1 MTASRLAGIRTGLRR
16 TTLKYGARWLIGI
29 LLTVLACAQAKEF
42 LPTTLI
48 DKIDLF
54 IYDTRMRVMPAEPD
68 TRIVIVDID
77 EKSIAEIGRWPWNRD
92 VMAQLVDKLTG
103 KYEAAAVGFDIVFS
117 EADTTSG
124 FNLLES
130 LSKRE
135 LKDLPKFGERIR
147 QLKPELDFDGHFAK
161 TMQARPVVLGYA
173 LSNERNAFSKG
184 LLPDPAF
191 TKQDLHGYALDAYS
205 YKAYIGNLPELQR
218 AAAGGGYFSPILDS
232 DGVIRRVTLLSQVGD
247 GYYESL
253 SLATARVALGVGA
266 VEPVFPESLLSE
278 QDAREYGALEAL
290 ILRSKPQRTVIPIE
304 RDLTALIKYR
314 GSGGPGAGIFRYVSA
329 TDVINGRL
337 PEQAFA
343 QRIFLVGT
351 TVAGLKDLRVAPV
364 SNNYPG
370 VEMHANVI
378 ASILDADF
386 IQKPDFSIGIDML
399 QILLIGAL
407 LIFALPVMRPAYSIL
422 LTFVVVSAAAALNF
436 WAYWSWGYVLP
447 IATVLLLVM
456 ALFIV
461 NIALGYLFE
470 YRKINAMTSLFGEYV
485 APELVAQM
493 AENPESYN
501 MEGESRELTVLFV
514 DVRGFT
520 TISESL
526 KPNELREFIN
536 LYLTA
541 MSEDIRGNRGTL
553 DKYIGDAVM
562 AFWGAP
568 VALPNH
574 AELAVATAL
583 KMLVTAKRLDQEFQA
598 RNWPP
603 LKIGIGLN
611 TGEMR
616 VGDMGSKIRRAYTVM
631 GDAVNLGSRLEGIT
645 KEYGVGL
652 VVGDVTRNAAPQF
665 AYRELDRVRVKGK
678 HEPVPIFHPI
688 ALDAELDP
696 VLRAAFAK
704 WHEALA
710 FVRTQQWDAAENI
723 LRQLL
728 EEYPDDGLYKL
739 YVKRI
744 AHYRENPPGPD
755 WDGVTTF
762 QTK

>member
-1 MTASRLAGIRTGLRR
+1 MTVSRLARFKAGLRR
-16 TTLKYGARWLIGI
+16 TIVRFGARWLIGI
-29 LLTVLACAQAKEF
+29 LLIVLACAQAREF

-54 IYDTRMRVMPAEPD
+54 IYDTRMRVIPAEPD

-77 EKSIAEIGRWPWNRD
+77 EKSISEIGRWPWNRD

-103 KYEAAAVGFDIVFS
+103 KYDASAVAFDIVLS
-117 EADTTSG
+117 EPDTTSG
-124 FNLLES
+124 FSLLES

-135 LKDLPKFGERIR
+135 LKDLPKFTERIR
-147 QLKPELDFDGHFAK
+147 QLKPELDFDGHLGK
-161 TMQARPVVLGYA
+161 VLQARPVVLGYA
-173 LSNERNAFSKG
+173 LSNEPKVVSKG
-184 LLPDPAF
+184 LLPAPAF
-191 TKQDLHGYALDAYS
+191 TKADLGGRALDAYS
-205 YKAYIGNLPELQR
+205 YKTYIANLPEFQG
-218 AAAGGGYFSPILDS
+218 AAAAGGYFSPILDS
-232 DGVIRRVTLLSQVGD
+232 DGVIRRVTLLAQIGD

-253 SLATARVALGVGA
+253 ALATARVALGAGT
-266 VEPVFPESLLSE
+266 VEPIFPESLVSDQE
-278 QDAREYGALEAL
+278 ARDYGALEGL
-290 ILRSKPQRTVIPIE
+290 VLNSKPQKTAIPIE
-304 RDLTALIKYR
+304 RDLTALIHFR
-314 GSGGPGAGIFRYVSA
+314 GTGGPAAGIFRYVSA
-329 TDVINGRL
+329 TDVIHGRL
-337 PEQAFA
+337 PEKAFA

-351 TVAGLKDLRVAPV
+351 TVAGLKDLRIAPV
-364 SNNYPG
+364 STNYPG

-378 ASILDADF
+378 ASILDGDF
-386 IQKPDFSIGIDML
+386 LQRPDFSTGIDVL
-399 QILLIGAL
+399 QILLIGGL
-407 LIFALPVMRPAYSIL
+407 LMFALPVLRPAYSIV
-422 LTFVVVSAAAALNF
+422 LTLVAISAVSAFNF
-436 WAYWSWGYVLP
+436 WAYRSLGYVLP
-447 IATVLLLVM
+447 VATVLLLI
-456 ALFIV
+456 ATLFII
-461 NIALGYLFE
+461 NIAWGYLFE
-470 YRKINAMTSLFGEYV
+470 HRKSRAIVNLFGEYV

-536 LYLTA
+536 IYLTA

-583 KMLVTAKRLDQEFQA
+583 KMLATAKRLDKEFQA
-598 RNWPP
+598 RGWPP

-652 VVGDVTRNAAPQF
+652 VVGDVTMHAAPQF

-678 HEPVPIFHPI
+678 NEPVPIFHPV

-704 WHEALA
+704 WHEALEL
-710 FVRTQQWDAAENI
+710 VRTQQWDAAENI

-728 EEYPDDGLYKL
+728 EDYPDDGLYKL
-739 YVKRI
+739 YMKRI
-744 AHYRENPPGPD
+744 AWYRDNPPGPD